1 MLGTHIGR
9 FGYRFQH
16 RCSFIVVR
24 ESRGEGIG
32 GIEWWWWFVFGRES
46 FLAWFQAEVDV
57 YRCWFLFDHWRV
69 FITWFSG
76 LRKAGY
82 CSLCVFYPRCSLFFR
97 SRSACPVCSLW
108 HEGQVV
114 VLESMVEL
122 PTFLSIYF
130 WLMTNKIVDCVWNR
144 KGERTMP
151 SII

>member
-1 MLGTHIGR
+1 
-9 FGYRFQH
+9 
-16 RCSFIVVR
+16 VR

-82 CSLCVFYPRCSLFFR
+82 CYSMFYPSLSLCSSVPFSFSERPVFCLTWGPSFLVPTKNYWLFHLFT
-97 SRSACPVCSLW
+97 S
-108 HEGQVV
+108 
-114 VLESMVEL
+114 
-122 PTFLSIYF
+122 
-130 WLMTNKIVDCVWNR
+130 DCYD
-144 KGERTMP
+144 K
-151 SII
+151 